1 MLFTFAPMTIWFKET
16 LGILAKEWRLEWRQK
31 YALVG
36 LMMYALVMVF
46 AVSLVSGGDIE
57 PSIWNMLFWILL
69 LFVSVNAVAK
79 SFMAESKGQVYY
91 LYTLAGPTPVLS
103 AKLLFNFLVLL
114 AAGLVSFTGFI
125 FFSPIEIGN
134 ISLFLLGLVA
144 GCLGFSVNLTL
155 VSSITAGAGN
165 KSTLFA
171 VLSFPLTLPLL
182 MASMKVTETA
192 IEGKGIESCL
202 QEFAFIP
209 GFIVII
215 AAVSFILFPS
225 LWRE

>member
-1 MLFTFAPMTIWFKET
+1 MNTWLKET
-16 LGILAKEWRLEWRQK
+16 SAVLLKEWRLEWRQK

-36 LMMYALVMVF
+36 LLMYAIVMVF

-57 PSIWNMLFWILL
+57 PGTWNMLFWILL

-79 SFMAESKGQVYY
+79 SFMAESRGQVYY
-91 LYTLAGPTPVLS
+91 LYTLAGPAAVLS
-103 AKLLFNFLVLL
+103 AKLVFNFLILV
-114 AAGLVSFTGFI
+114 AAGLVSFAGFI
-125 FFSPIEIGN
+125 FFSPIVIGN
-134 ISLFLLGLVA
+134 VPLFMLGLA
-144 GCLGFSVNLTL
+144 LGCLGFSANLTL
-155 VSSITAGAGN
+155 VSSITSGAGN

-182 MASMKVTETA
+182 MSSMKVTETA
-192 IEGKGIESCL
+192 IEGQGIEACM
-202 QEFAFIP
+202 QEFLFIP

-215 AAVSFILFPS
+215 TAVSFILFPS